1 MQSPAWLLAELP
13 PLMLIIGSRDM
24 LLGENLAFAQKVQSA
39 GAAAQVEVFSGM
51 WHDFIEETH
60 GCGALDQRQVR
71 LHNLLLCGFLCTHTR
86 TRAHPRTAMLM
97 IVLLTVGR
105 GHDRL
110 GASRRVL
117 YERWR
122 RLPCGLR

>member
-1 MQSPAWLLAELP
+1 MIVSPMQSPAWLLAELP

-71 LHNLLLCGFLCTHTR
+71 LQLTPLRGLSAHTHAPLR
-86 TRAHPRTAMLM
+86 
-97 IVLLTVGR
+97 IVAR
-105 GHDRL
+105 QR
-110 GASRRVL
+110 
-117 YERWR
+117 
-122 RLPCGLR
+122 